1 MAAPSKTLIDFF
13 QQPSAKRLKR
23 VSSPP
28 RSPLSSLND
37 AAASSLSTTTISSEQ
52 KRRMEFNKALA
63 LSKRN
68 LKLCS
73 EKVSKAIAAGVG
85 YVKLEELLVEE
96 SWLEVLSGE
105 LQKPYALKLC
115 EFVESE
121 ICHGST
127 PIYPPQHLIF
137 NALNTTPFD
146 WVKAVI
152 IGQDP
157 YHGPGQAMGLSFS
170 VPDGVKVPSSLVNIY
185 KELQQDLG
193 CTIPS
198 NGNLEKWAVQGVLL
212 LNAVLTVRQHQANS
226 HAKRGWEQFTDA
238 VIGAISQKRKGVV
251 FLLWGNYAQAK
262 SRLIDESKH
271 YVLRSAHPSGLS
283 ANRGFFG
290 CRMSVAGIFSFACP
304 ALECPSN
311 KN

>member
-1 MAAPSKTLIDFF
+1 MAAPSKTLMDFF

-68 LKLCS
+68 MKLCS

-85 YVKLEELLVEE
+85 FVKLEELLVEE

-127 PIYPPQHLIF
+127 PIYPPQHLISMHLIQLHLTGLRQSLLDSNLHVHF
-137 NALNTTPFD
+137 S
-146 WVKAVI
+146 K
-152 IGQDP
+152 DP

-170 VPDGVKVPSSLVNIY
+170 VPDGVKVPSSLINIY
-185 KELQQDLG
+185 KELQQDLDVRFHLMG
-193 CTIPS
+193 IWR
-198 NGNLEKWAVQGVLL
+198 NGQYR
-212 LNAVLTVRQHQANS
+212 NA
-226 HAKRGWEQFTDA
+226 
-238 VIGAISQKRKGVV
+238 
-251 FLLWGNYAQAK
+251 
-262 SRLIDESKH
+262 
-271 YVLRSAHPSGLS
+271 
-283 ANRGFFG
+283 
-290 CRMSVAGIFSFACP
+290 C
-304 ALECPSN
+304 
-311 KN
+311 

>member
-1 MAAPSKTLIDFF
+1 MAAPSKTLMDFF

-28 RSPLSSLND
+28 EVPFRHRTTPLSSL
-37 AAASSLSTTTISSEQ
+37 STTISSEQ

-68 LKLCS
+68 MKLCS

-85 YVKLEELLVEE
+85 FVKLEELLVGE

-170 VPDGVKVPSSLVNIY
+170 VPDGVKVPSSLINIY

-198 NGNLEKWAVQGVLL
+198 NGNLEKWAVQ
-212 LNAVLTVRQHQANS
+212 A
-226 HAKRGWEQFTDA
+226 
-238 VIGAISQKRKGVV
+238 SQTTSRD
-251 FLLWGNYAQAK
+251 
-262 SRLIDESKH
+262 SRLHSGFLIVQLNGDSSSLDELVGMAIGS
-271 YVLRSAHPSGLS
+271 YYTGIGSRSAPVGMDFEALSGSQVLVI
-283 ANRGFFG
+283 NPN
-290 CRMSVAGIFSFACP
+290 MP
-304 ALECPSN
+304 
-311 KN
+311 